1 MTPRQGRV
9 LRGVY
14 LALGVACVSVALV
27 GIVLPIVPVTFPTLL
42 AAYFFARSSP
52 RFDRWLTN
60 HRLFGP
66 IVRDWRA
73 GAGFTRR
80 AKVIAI
86 ASIVAS
92 FVFTGVVAVQSV
104 GGRIVLAM
112 LAVTLCTYVLSRPTK
127 PDRDGTL
134 SNPAPHR

>member
-1 MTPRQGRV
+1 
-9 LRGVY
+9 
-14 LALGVACVSVALV
+14 LV
-27 GIVLPIVPVTFPTLL
+27 GIVLPVVPVTFPTLL

-80 AKVIAI
+80 AKIIA
-86 ASIVAS
+86 AAGIVAS

-104 GGRIVLAM
+104 GGRIVWGL
-112 LAVTLCTYVLSRPTK
+112 LAVSLCTYVLSRPTK
-127 PDRDGTL
+127 PDRDITL
-134 SNPAPHR
+134 SNPGR

>member
-14 LALGVACVSVALV
+14 LALGVACVFVALV
-27 GIVLPIVPVTFPTLL
+27 GIVLPVIPVTFPTLL

-60 HRLFGP
+60 HRWFGP

-73 GAGFTRR
+73 GAGFTVR
-80 AKVIAI
+80 AKVIA
-86 ASIVAS
+86 AVAISVS
-92 FVFTGVVAVQSV
+92 FLISGLVAVQSV
-104 GGRIVLAM
+104 AGRVM
-112 LAVTLCTYVLSRPTK
+112 LALGALALCAFVVSRPTK
-127 PDRDGTL
+127 R
-134 SNPAPHR
+134 PAVSRIESPR